1 MAEFNSDFY
10 EAKLFW
16 NLIMIGL
23 CGGGQAQGWGFESEH
38 RLLVDI
44 FFTFICCGNC
54 NVYLKR

>member
-23 CGGGQAQGWGFESEH
+23 CGGGQAQGWGFES
-38 RLLVDI
+38 RQIKNDDI
-44 FFTFICCGNC
+44 N
-54 NVYLKR
+54 